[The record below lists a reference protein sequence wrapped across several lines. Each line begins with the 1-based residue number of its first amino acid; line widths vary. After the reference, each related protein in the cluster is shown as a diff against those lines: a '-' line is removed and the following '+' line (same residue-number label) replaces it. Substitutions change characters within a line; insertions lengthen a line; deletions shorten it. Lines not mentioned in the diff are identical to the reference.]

1 MFLFII
7 LYISAGKD
15 SHYLG
20 SIKHTLQP
28 NQTFEHQFF
37 DVNQIRSLD
46 LYFPDPPYRMI
57 NDEDMNCY
65 WSNQA
70 IGLKPVQTIQMNI
83 SNSLDS
89 DIVCFDECFIRQGQ
103 IIFTTKNQTLDLQ
116 YQNLKSLVLSSE
128 GQIIHYNEKV
138 ISIFDTV
145 NMKIINDNIPVD
157 FTQKLRQS
165 IISQQHM
172 PTKIVYLCLENGV
185 FAYNDEYF
193 IINQYGTR
201 CKSMM
206 LQDDNLFIVADGISI
221 YDINDPFEPLH
232 IYSFNISGHFFDIYQ
247 DYLAVLELLSEQRGK
262 LSLFKFNFQFGLNQV
277 VNITQESEGTI
288 QLDSQDIKFGLL
300 NKDIAIIINKEQV
313 NLITLQTNFHQKYR
327 HNNGLG
333 QAQHFLDP
341 ENKIFIRDSQIIQ
354 VSNNS
359 LNFYNTTS
367 QSYNLVCNA
376 PVENKLR
383 KHLFFGII
391 RSEEKCR
398 SSKNVDER
406 FKELLSRE
414 KADPKIQCYYTF
426 QLSLNI
432 IPLQTHWSL
441 QSKILLCI
449 FLFLLILLILQQFK
463 NQQEKQTLN
472 SLQKFEQLNRI
483 NLQKQKIRITHEDE
497 EQNNN
502 KIDFY

>member
-15 SHYLG
+15 SYYLG

-37 DVNQIRSLD
+37 DVNQIKSLD
-46 LYFPDPPYRMI
+46 LYFPDPPFRII

-89 DIVCFDECFIRQGQ
+89 DIVCFDECYIRQGQ
-103 IIFTTKNQTLDLQ
+103 LIFTTKNQTIDLQ
-116 YQNLKSLVLSSE
+116 QQNLKLLVLPSE
-128 GQIIHYNEKV
+128 GQIIYYNEKFV
-138 ISIFDTV
+138 SVFDTI
-145 NMKIINDNIPVD
+145 NMKIINENMPID
-157 FTQKLRQS
+157 FTLKLKQS
-165 IISQQHM
+165 LMSQQHM
-172 PTKIVYLCLENGV
+172 STKIIYLCLENGV

-201 CKSMM
+201 CKSIII
-206 LQDDNLFIVADGISI
+206 QDDNLFIVTDAIEI
-221 YDINDPFEPLH
+221 YDINDPFEP
-232 IYSFNISGHFFDIYQ
+232 IYLYQFNISVHYFDIYQ
-247 DYLAVLELLSEQRGK
+247 DYMAVLELLNEQKGK
-262 LSLFKFNFQFGLNQV
+262 LSLFKFNFQFGLNEI

-288 QLDSQDIKFGLL
+288 QVDSQDIRFGLL
-300 NKDIAIIINKEQV
+300 NKDIAIIINKEQI

-359 LNFYNTTS
+359 LIFYNTTS
-367 QSYNLVCNA
+367 QIYNLVCNA

-398 SSKNVDER
+398 NTKKVDER

-414 KADPKIQCYYTF
+414 KTDPKIQCYYTF
-426 QLSLNI
+426 QLSVNI

-449 FLFLLILLILQQFK
+449 FLFLLILLIFQQFK

-472 SLQKFEQLNRI
+472 NLQKFEQLNRI
-483 NLQKQKIRITHEDE
+483 NLQKQKIRITHDDE

>member
-1 MFLFII
+1 MFLFLI
-7 LYISAGKD
+7 LYISAAKD

-70 IGLKPVQTIQMNI
+70 IGLKPVQTIQMSV

-103 IIFTTKNQTLDLQ
+103 VIYTTKNQTIDLQ
-116 YQNLKSLVLSSE
+116 YQNLQLLVLSSE
-128 GQIIHYNEKV
+128 GQIIYYNEKSV
-138 ISIFDTV
+138 SVFDTI
-145 NMKIINDNIPVD
+145 NMKIINENLSAD
-157 FTQKLRQS
+157 FTSKLKQS
-165 IISQQHM
+165 LMGYQHM
-172 PTKIVYLCLENGV
+172 STKIIYLCLENGV

-193 IINQYGTR
+193 IIHQYGNG
-201 CKSMM
+201 CKQII

-221 YDINDPFEPLH
+221 YDINDPFDPINL
-232 IYSFNISGHFFDIYQ
+232 YQFNISGHYIDIYQ
-247 DYLAVLELLSEQRGK
+247 DYLAVLELLNQQRGK
-262 LSLFKFNFQFGLNQV
+262 LSLFKFNFQFGLNEV

-288 QLDSQDIKFGLL
+288 QLESQDIRFGLL
-300 NKDIAIIINKEQV
+300 NKDIALIINKEQV
-313 NLITLQTNFHQKYR
+313 NMITLQTNFHQKYR
-327 HNNGLG
+327 HNSGLG

-376 PVENKLR
+376 PIENKLR

-391 RSEEKCR
+391 RSEEKCK
-398 SSKNVDER
+398 SSKKIDER
-406 FKELLSRE
+406 FKEILSRE
-414 KADPKIQCYYTF
+414 KPDPKIQCYYTF
-426 QLSLNI
+426 QLSLSI

-449 FLFLLILLILQQFK
+449 FLFLLVLLILQQFR

-472 SLQKFEQLNRI
+472 NLQKFEQLNNI
-483 NLQKQKIRITHEDE
+483 NLQKQKIRITHDDD

-502 KIDFY
+502 KIDLY